1 MKSGIKVI
9 TLYIAAVLV
18 YSFWIHYFTIPVH
31 LEVDEELYISM
42 AKSFHYTGRFM
53 HEGNVLNYSCVLYS
67 MLLSL
72 AYYFYSPETIMF
84 KMRLIGTVVMLS
96 SVFPIYLLGKKILN
110 NEKKAL
116 IVSALFCILPSAANV
131 AYCMQE
137 VLCYPLFLWIV
148 YMIYREMDKTKLSRI
163 TVEFW
168 GIAILGTIC
177 YFVKT
182 YMIFV
187 PVVYFILV
195 ALDTIEKRDR
205 HGILKLL
212 LYVSVCAGIYV
223 LGKNFITYCNQG
235 AQGSN
240 HYASQFSNLFPITMK
255 TFAAAVS
262 CSMIYLISLLFYWGI
277 LPILL
282 PAYNYRKYSRQD
294 RHMIVFLG
302 VSLAVLIGE
311 IVISIVLTEEGSVL
325 IPHKVLYRYFQILE
339 IPILLMFLKGL
350 ENYVMPK
357 WIWSCYLTVLGG
369 LTLYYFLIGKNQRTA
384 IMDAPIFLL
393 MENINRFVIPHFNVL
408 VCILSVGVIL
418 GAYVLKK
425 RRIISDYVNAFLR
438 LSLVFV
444 VLFWII
450 NMFQLPYYT
459 NIIADGKN
467 IEKGAVELEKY
478 YEDNRDRY
486 ETVYFVDINNH
497 GYERALY
504 AYFPVD
510 IINISNKQVANEIGD
525 KDLTVKWSEKEK
537 RYMVVNTAFEGR

>member
-9 TLYIAAVLV
+9 TLYIAAVLA

-148 YMIYREMDKTKLSRI
+148 YMVYREMDKAGLSRI
-163 TVEFW
+163 TMEFW

-205 HGILKLL
+205 HGIVKLL
-212 LYVSVCAGIYV
+212 LYGFICILIYV
-223 LGKNFITYCNQG
+223 LGKNFIAYCNQG

-240 HYASQFSNLFPITMK
+240 HYASQFSNLFPITVK
-255 TFAAAVS
+255 TLAAAVS
-262 CSMIYLISLLFYWGI
+262 CSVIYLISLLFYWGI

-282 PAYNYRKYSRQD
+282 PAYNYRKYNRQD
-294 RHMIVFLG
+294 RQMIVLLG
-302 VSLAVLIGE
+302 VSLVVLIGE

-339 IPILLMFLKGL
+339 IPILLIFLKGL
-350 ENYVMPK
+350 DNFAMPK
-357 WIWSCYLTVLGG
+357 WIWSCYLVVLGG

-384 IMDAPIFLL
+384 IMDAPVFLF
-393 MENINRFVIPHFNVL
+393 MENINRFVIPHFNLL
-408 VCILSVGVIL
+408 VCILSAGVIL

-425 RRIISDYVNAFLR
+425 KGIISNYVVAFRR
-438 LSLVFV
+438 LALVFV

-467 IEKGAVELEKY
+467 IEKSAVEFEKY
-478 YEDNRDRY
+478 YENNRDRY

-510 IINISNKQVANEIGD
+510 IVNV
-525 KDLTVKWSEKEK
+525 SEKEDIRLEDQNILAVQWDPNEQK
-537 RYMVVNTAFEGR
+537 YVMLSE